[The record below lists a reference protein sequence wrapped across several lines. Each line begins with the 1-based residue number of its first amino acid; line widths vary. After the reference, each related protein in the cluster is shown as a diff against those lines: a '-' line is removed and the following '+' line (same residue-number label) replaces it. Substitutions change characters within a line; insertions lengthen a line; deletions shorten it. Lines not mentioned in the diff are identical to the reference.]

1 MRIGR
6 VAIINGLG
14 LAIVILI
21 GLILYYIWH
30 QGYYFY
36 STDDAQVT
44 ATTVNV
50 ASPAPAI
57 VGAVQVTTGQ
67 QVARGATIAT
77 LRPAPGSGAGSGS
90 GSAGGATGASGSGA
104 GASGTGGGGSSSGN
118 SGGSAG
124 GTSSGGSGSGSGG
137 ASSGGSTGGASS
149 GGSGSAGTGGAGTG
163 GVAASEPVT
172 NAVSPIAGNVVSIAA
187 QPGQMVGPGQ
197 VIALVTDPNVSI
209 TAYVDESHI
218 NDVQV
223 NQGVDVTVDAVS
235 DTTFHGS
242 VSRIIPA
249 TASTFSLLPVN
260 NYASGNYTKVAQRIP
275 VQITLNGLQGKT
287 LIPGSSANVT
297 IHIHQ

>member
-6 VAIINGLG
+6 VAIINALG
-14 LAIVILI
+14 LVIIILI
-21 GLILYYIWH
+21 GLILFYVWH

-67 QVARGATIAT
+67 QVAQGATIAT
-77 LRPAPGSGAGSGS
+77 LRPVPGGGAASS
-90 GSAGGATGASGSGA
+90 SAGGTGASS
-104 GASGTGGGGSSSGN
+104 SGTGGGSSSSGS
-118 SGGSAG
+118 SGGSAGGSGSGGTSSGGSNG
-124 GTSSGGSGSGSGG
+124 GTSSGGSGSGGTS
-137 ASSGGSTGGASS
+137 
-149 GGSGSAGTGGAGTG
+149 GSGS
-163 GVAASEPVT
+163 VAASGPVT
-172 NAVSPIAGNVVSIAA
+172 NAISPIAGNVISIAA

-197 VIALVTDPNVSI
+197 AIALVTDPNVSI

-218 NDVQV
+218 NDVRV
-223 NQGVDVTVDAVS
+223 NQGVDVTVDSVP
-235 DTTFHGS
+235 DTTFHGY
-242 VSRIIPA
+242 VRRIIPA

-275 VQITLNGLQGKT
+275 VQVTLDGLQGKT

>member
-6 VAIINGLG
+6 VAIINALG
-14 LAIVILI
+14 LVIIILI
-21 GLILYYIWH
+21 GLILFYVWH

-67 QVARGATIAT
+67 QVAQGATIAT
-77 LRPAPGSGAGSGS
+77 LRPVPGGGAASS
-90 GSAGGATGASGSGA
+90 SAGGTGASS
-104 GASGTGGGGSSSGN
+104 SGTGGGSSSSGS
-118 SGGSAG
+118 SGGSAGGSGSGGTSSGGSNG
-124 GTSSGGSGSGSGG
+124 GTSSGGSGSGGTS
-137 ASSGGSTGGASS
+137 
-149 GGSGSAGTGGAGTG
+149 GSGS
-163 GVAASEPVT
+163 VAASGPVT
-172 NAVSPIAGNVVSIAA
+172 NAISPIAGNVISIAA

-197 VIALVTDPNVSI
+197 AIALVTDPNVSI

-218 NDVQV
+218 NDVRV
-223 NQGVDVTVDAVS
+223 NQGVDVTVDSVP
-235 DTTFHGS
+235 DTTFHGY
-242 VSRIIPA
+242 VRRIIPA

-260 NYASGNYTKVAQRIP
+260 NYASGNYTKVSQRIP
-275 VQITLNGLQGKT
+275 VQVTLDGLQGKT

>member
-6 VAIINGLG
+6 VAIINTLG
-14 LAIVILI
+14 LVIIILI
-21 GLILYYIWH
+21 GLILFYVWH

-50 ASPAPAI
+50 ASPAQAI

-67 QVARGATIAT
+67 QVSQGATVAT
-77 LRPAPGSGAGSGS
+77 LRPVPGGSATS
-90 GSAGGATGASGSGA
+90 GSAGATRASG
-104 GASGTGGGGSSSGN
+104 SGTGGGSTSSGS

-124 GTSSGGSGSGSGG
+124 GTSSGGSGSGGTSSSGSGSNGTSSGGAGSGG
-137 ASSGGSTGGASS
+137 AS
-149 GGSGSAGTGGAGTG
+149 GSGS
-163 GVAASEPVT
+163 VAASGPVT
-172 NAVSPIAGNVVSIAA
+172 NAIAPIAGNVISIAA
-187 QPGQMVGPGQ
+187 QPGQEVGPGQ
-197 VIALVTDPNVSI
+197 AIALVTDPNVSI

-223 NQGVDVTVDAVS
+223 NQGVDITVDSVP
-235 DTTFHGS
+235 DTTFHGY
-242 VSRIIPA
+242 VRRIIPA

-260 NYASGNYTKVAQRIP
+260 NFASGNYTKVSQRIP
-275 VQITLNGLQGKT
+275 VQITLDGLQGKT

>member
-6 VAIINGLG
+6 VAIINALG
-14 LAIVILI
+14 LVIIILV
-21 GLILYYIWH
+21 GLILFYIWH

-67 QVARGATIAT
+67 QVSQGATIAT
-77 LRPAPGSGAGSGS
+77 LRPAPGSAS
-90 GSAGGATGASGSGA
+90 GSAGGATGASGSG
-104 GASGTGGGGSSSGN
+104 TGGGSSSSGS

-124 GTSSGGSGSGSGG
+124 GTSSGGSGSGG
-137 ASSGGSTGGASS
+137 TSS
-149 GGSGSAGTGGAGTG
+149 GGSGSGGTSGSGS
-163 GVAASEPVT
+163 VAASGPVT
-172 NAVSPIAGNVVSIAA
+172 NAVSPIAGNVISIAV

-197 VIALVTDPNVSI
+197 AIALVTDPNVSI

-223 NQGVDVTVDAVS
+223 NQGVDVTVDSVP
-235 DTTFHGS
+235 DTTFHGY
-242 VSRIIPA
+242 VRRIIPA

-260 NYASGNYTKVAQRIP
+260 NYASGNYTKVSQRIP
-275 VQITLNGLQGKT
+275 VQISLDGLQGKT

>member
-6 VAIINGLG
+6 VAIINTLG
-14 LAIVILI
+14 LVIIILI
-21 GLILYYIWH
+21 GLILFYVWH

-67 QVARGATIAT
+67 QVSRGATIAT
-77 LRPAPGSGAGSGS
+77 LRPVPGSGAAS
-90 GSAGGATGASGSGA
+90 GSAGATGASGSG
-104 GASGTGGGGSSSGN
+104 TGGGSTSSGS
-118 SGGSAG
+118 SGGSSG
-124 GTSSGGSGSGSGG
+124 GTSSGGSGSGG
-137 ASSGGSTGGASS
+137 TSS
-149 GGSGSAGTGGAGTG
+149 GGSGSNGTSSGGAGSG
-163 GVAASEPVT
+163 GASGSGSVAASGPVT
-172 NAVSPIAGNVVSIAA
+172 NAIAPIAGNVISIAA
-187 QPGQMVGPGQ
+187 QPGQEVGPGQ
-197 VIALVTDPNVSI
+197 AIALVTDPNVSI

-223 NQGVDVTVDAVS
+223 NQGVDVTVDSVP
-235 DTTFHGS
+235 DTTFHGY
-242 VSRIIPA
+242 VRRIIPA

-260 NYASGNYTKVAQRIP
+260 NYASGNYTKVSQRIP
-275 VQITLNGLQGKT
+275 VQITLDGLQGKT